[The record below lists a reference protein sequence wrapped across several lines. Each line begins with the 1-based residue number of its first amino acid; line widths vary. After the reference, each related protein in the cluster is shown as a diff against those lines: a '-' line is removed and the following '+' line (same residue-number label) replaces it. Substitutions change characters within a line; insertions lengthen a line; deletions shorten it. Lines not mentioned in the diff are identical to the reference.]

1 MTRMEYI
8 EQFRRQIY
16 GGQPQDDAEI
26 TVNLVNQW
34 LNQAIGVAAKA
45 NYKDALTIDGIG
57 YINNSFYTKFSGLSI
72 SANGN
77 FLWKM
82 TLPQVPTGVGQ
93 TEGISTLEL
102 VDPVSGQ
109 TTRPFIPLTENQK
122 TFYQSM
128 RPIPNKVLY
137 YYEGSLLYAISTLML
152 NQYTANVT
160 MVSGGDSTNL
170 ESTLNVPDDYIP
182 AITEYL
188 KQQLVFERMQPQDLV
203 SDGNDIV
210 KTV

>member
-1 MTRMEYI
+1 MQRLQYI

-16 GGQPQDDAEI
+16 GGFPQDDAEI

-34 LNQAIGVAAKA
+34 LNQAIGVAARA

-57 YINNSFYTKFSGLSI
+57 YVNNSFYTRFSGLSI
-72 SANGN
+72 SSDGN

-82 TLPQVPTGVGQ
+82 TLPQVPLGVGQ

-102 VDPVSGQ
+102 VDPVTRQ
-109 TTRPFIPLTENQK
+109 VTRPFVPLSENQK

-128 RPIPNKVLY
+128 MPIPNKVLY
-137 YYEGSLLYAISTLML
+137 YYEGNLLYAISTLIL

-160 MVSGGDSTNL
+160 MISGGDSTDLSSN
-170 ESTLNVPDDYIP
+170 LNVPDDYIP

>member
-1 MTRMEYI
+1 MTRLNYI

-16 GGQPQDDAEI
+16 GGQPQDDSEI

-72 SANGN
+72 SADSG
-77 FLWKM
+77 FLWKL
-82 TLPQVPTGVGQ
+82 TLPQVPIGIGQ

-102 VDPVSGQ
+102 VDPSTRQV
-109 TTRPFIPLTENQK
+109 TRPFVPLSENQK

-137 YYEGSLLYAISTLML
+137 YYEGSLLYAVSSLILS
-152 NQYTANVT
+152 QYTANVT

-170 ESTLNVPDDYIP
+170 GSTLNVPDDYIP

-210 KTV
+210 KPV